1 MLHRRSLIQRTA
13 AAFLVLAAPVV
24 PAAAQQAATDN
35 LEISGGFARATAPMA
50 QVGAGFLTIRS
61 RGEADRLIGYTT
73 PACNRPELHTHIDNN
88 GVMQM
93 RQVDGIDVP
102 AGGEVVLAPGGF
114 HMMMIDLT
122 RPLVEGET
130 VPITLRFARAGEVAV
145 DIPVLG
151 LGAMGPDD
159 S

>member
-1 MLHRRSLIQRTA
+1 MLHRRSLILRATA
-13 AAFLVLAAPVV
+13 ALVTLAAP
-24 PAAAQQAATDN
+24 ASAQQAMTDN

-50 QVGAGFLTIRS
+50 QAGAGFLTIRS
-61 RGEADRLIGYTT
+61 LGEADRLIGYTT
-73 PACNRPELHTHIDNN
+73 PACNRPELHTHIDDN

-93 RQVDGIDVP
+93 RQIDGIDVP
-102 AGGEVVLAPGGF
+102 AGGEVALAPGGF

-130 VPITLRFARAGEVAV
+130 VPLTLLFEKAGAVAL

-151 LGAMGPDD
+151 LGAMGPVDG
-159 S
+159 